1 MPLGALHAQLVQSA
15 NGGYQADFGQCGGA
29 DGYCA
34 GVQGLRCADEQW
46 LACAPTSSCARIT
59 SLYWQVGMLRFL
71 LNPSAAICQCR
82 IRSSGQ
88 IFVLC
93 LSISPAATSHP

>member
-15 NGGYQADFGQCGGA
+15 NGSYQADFGQCGGA

-46 LACAPTSSCARIT
+46 LACAPTSSCVRIT
-59 SLYWQVGMLRFL
+59 SLYWQVRRMLRSY
-71 LNPSAAICQCR
+71 PICSAAIH
-82 IRSSGQ
+82 
-88 IFVLC
+88 LC
-93 LSISPAATSHP
+93 EHQQLAQP